1 VKDLPNVGDDGLFIE
16 PDVGTWSEEKYRLVS
31 LYASMFTKAMRSKFG
46 SLVYVDM
53 FSGPGRVQIKH
64 TTRIYDSSPI
74 NALAIE
80 PQFDRLIF
88 CEQSEERMDALKAR
102 CNKLHP
108 HRDVRFVLG
117 DVNANA
123 AEILQHVP
131 KHRKG
136 HGVLT
141 LCFVDPYK
149 MANLRFKT
157 LENFQELWLDFLVLI
172 PSEMDAERGKHTY
185 VGDDNV
191 TVGEFVGN
199 PEWRSVWDDYVKR
212 GVRFEQFVVEEFGR
226 SMTRLGRIDPGLS
239 KTHVMKNTVNR
250 QLYRLAL
257 YSRSEVAGK
266 FWAQAQKYATPHRDL
281 FS

>member
-1 VKDLPNVGDDGLFIE
+1 VKELPNVGDDGLFIE
-16 PDVGTWSEEKYRLVS
+16 PDVGTWSEDKYRLVS
-31 LYASMFTKAMRSKFG
+31 LYASMFTKAMRSKFD

-53 FSGPGRVQIKH
+53 FAGPGRVKIKH

-88 CEQSEERMDALKAR
+88 CEQSEERMVALKAR
-102 CNKLHP
+102 CAKLYP
-108 HRDVRFVLG
+108 HRDVLFVLG

-123 AEILQHVP
+123 AEILEHVP
-131 KHRKG
+131 KARKG

-157 LENFQELWLDFLVLI
+157 LASLQELWLDYLVLI

-185 VGDDNV
+185 IGDDNE
-191 TVGEFVGN
+191 TVGNFVGN
-199 PEWRSVWDDYVKR
+199 SEWRNVWDDYERR
-212 GVRFEQFVVEEFGR
+212 GIRFERFVVEEFGR

-239 KTHVMKNTVNR
+239 QTHVMKNTRNR
-250 QLYRLAL
+250 PLYRLAL
-257 YSRSEVAGK
+257 YSRREVAGK
-266 FWAQAQKYATPHRDL
+266 FWTEAQKYAAPNRDL